1 MLPCN
6 FCHPDQHHHH
16 HHHHN
21 RHHHPHHH
29 LIIITDHHVDLMMN
43 WVRSL
48 CTHIYD
54 SRRRKKKTLSNR
66 DLKLVLLTSAG
77 SKIIKRL
84 RSGKGEE
91 GDLIGTLSPNPPIQT
106 PHLLAHMPPAL
117 QLHRNLIRAKIPSVT
132 DASAPLFHQCSPNY
146 KYQQLL
152 SFIAV

>member
-1 MLPCN
+1 MGGSSGYRRLKGRSDDFLLQTYRQTDTSPLYIY
-6 FCHPDQHHHH
+6 
-16 HHHHN
+16 HHN

-48 CTHIYD
+48 CTHIYN

-84 RSGKGEE
+84 RSGKG
-91 GDLIGTLSPNPPIQT
+91 GRGGSDRDTVPKSSNSNSPFIGS
-106 PHLLAHMPPAL
+106 HASRPA
-117 QLHRNLIRAKIPSVT
+117 T
-132 DASAPLFHQCSPNY
+132 T
-146 KYQQLL
+146 
-152 SFIAV
+152 